1 MPEMPVRPPAP
12 TLLSQQV
19 SGSRYFFHDLAP
31 AGKRPWVLVMG
42 GLEHCNPDYLIDR
55 PGYLYHLIELI
66 IEGRGQATLAGQ
78 THELRAGS
86 VFAIAP
92 NEACRMAC
100 DPRAPM
106 TKFFF
111 AFAGRG
117 IGARL
122 RQAGLKPGQ
131 VRQLTLQTEAR
142 ATAEDLVRE
151 GRRNTPLAPAIC
163 ATLAELLFL
172 RLEEANAPAAA
183 QRSRAH
189 ENFQRCKALLDAQA
203 EGNATLEQVAAQAG
217 LDVSSVCRLFRRF
230 QGGSPYQYLLRRKMT
245 LAAELLM
252 ERNCAVKEA
261 AQRVGFADPFH
272 FTRCF
277 KSVHGVPPSRLNR
290 ISRNIARPEAAD

>member
-1 MPEMPVRPPAP
+1 MPEVPATPLSP
-12 TLLSQQV
+12 TLLSRQV

-31 AGKRPWVLVMG
+31 AGRRPWVLVLG
-42 GLEHCNPDYLIDR
+42 GLEHCDPDYLIDR
-55 PGYLYHLIELI
+55 PGYLYHLVEFVV
-66 IEGRGQATLAGQ
+66 EGRGQVTLAGR
-78 THELRAGS
+78 THELGPGA
-86 VFAIAP
+86 VFAVAP
-92 NEACRMAC
+92 TEACRMTC

-111 AFAGRG
+111 AFAGRALA
-117 IGARL
+117 ARL

-131 VRQLTLQTEAR
+131 VRRLPLQAEAR
-142 ATAEDLVRE
+142 AVAEDLVRE
-151 GRRNTPLAPAIC
+151 GRRNTPLAPAVC
-163 ATLAELLFL
+163 AALAELFFL
-172 RLEEANAPAAA
+172 RLEEAAAPAPA

-203 EGNATLEQVAAQAG
+203 EGSATLEQVAAQAG

-290 ISRNIARPEAAD
+290 VAVGAQRER

>member
-1 MPEMPVRPPAP
+1 MPAIPVYPPSSA
-12 TLLSQQV
+12 LLSQQV

-31 AGKRPWVLVMG
+31 TGKHPWMLVMG

-55 PGYLYHLIELI
+55 PGYLYHIIEFIL
-66 IEGRGQATLAGQ
+66 EGRGQVTLAGQ
-78 THELRAGS
+78 THEIGPGS

-111 AFAGRG
+111 AFAGRA

-122 RQAGLKPGQ
+122 RQAGLKPGH

-142 ATAEDLVRE
+142 AAAEDLLRE

-163 ATLAELLFL
+163 ATLAELFFL
-172 RLEEANAPAAA
+172 RLEEASGPATT

-189 ENFQRCKALLDAQA
+189 ENFQRCKALLDSQS
-203 EGNATLEQVAAQAG
+203 EGNTTLEQVAAQAG

-252 ERNCAVKEA
+252 EHNCAVKEA
-261 AQRVGFADPFH
+261 AQRVGFTDPLH

-290 ISRNIARPEAAD
+290 ISRTIA